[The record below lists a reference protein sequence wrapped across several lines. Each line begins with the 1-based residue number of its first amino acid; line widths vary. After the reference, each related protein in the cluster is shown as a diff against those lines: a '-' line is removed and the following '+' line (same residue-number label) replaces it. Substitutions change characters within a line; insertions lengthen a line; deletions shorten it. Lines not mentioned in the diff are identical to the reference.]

1 MSNPLEISVSDGFY
15 YVSSPS
21 TPLSKRAFDISAVSL
36 DASYPALPKVDILYA
51 AREFD
56 GQLVLD
62 AYNNGAQGVVI
73 AGTGNGGV
81 PTGSENIT
89 TAMENGL
96 QVVVGTRSP
105 FGPSSPSRT
114 PTYAKSGFVHPI
126 QARIML
132 QMAIAS
138 GYSMNDTILLF
149 ESGFRDA
156 IGQSWV
162 PGT

>member
-1 MSNPLEISVSDGFY
+1 
-15 YVSSPS
+15 
-21 TPLSKRAFDISAVSL
+21 
-36 DASYPALPKVDILYA
+36 
-51 AREFD
+51 
-56 GQLVLD
+56 
-62 AYNNGAQGVVI
+62 VVI
-73 AGTGNGGV
+73 AGTGNGGI
-81 PTGSENIT
+81 PNGSANIT
-89 TAMENGL
+89 QALEDGL

-149 ESGFRDA
+149 EGQFREA
-156 IGQSWV
+156 IGQPWT
-162 PGT
+162 PGD